1 MKLIRLRADGFGP
14 LRGEWHFSPDRLNL
28 LVEAN
33 ERGKSTLL
41 AAVAA
46 ALYGLEADRRSHR
59 VVTPLERFRPWSGTS
74 FGVELDLEVAGERY
88 RIKRDFEKATV
99 LVTNA
104 RGEDVTHSFLEDRED
119 YPVGRKLLGVDS
131 VEFEKCA
138 FVRQGDL
145 DQVVPGDE
153 KARRASTLR
162 ARLENAA
169 DTHIGDTNAS
179 EAMRVLEEALR
190 RYTAPE
196 LEFTGTVDTA
206 IDRLEAKRGMI
217 EADLHALE
225 HELER
230 AQEPLERLAQ
240 LGEEEEAIK
249 HRLRVLDGERH
260 AGHADE
266 IRRQLEENDA
276 ARAELQRLE
285 AEAEPLRAVA
295 HLPANAESELRETIA
310 LHEAHQRSLEAL
322 ESRQREELAKERSAI
337 EAELQGARS
346 YEGYVAEEADACLTV
361 AADLRRVA
369 LDDQQLRHEV
379 FVLRNALAAQGYEP
393 ERIQFLTARF
403 GALPEEHARLLREQ
417 SQVHLVFQ
425 TEVAG
430 LEQERTEA
438 TEVLRGV
445 DAARSSRKV
454 PGWFLLALGLGGAL
468 AGAVVYAMQGAPL
481 VWMSLFG
488 VGIVLAGIGTSMLSI
503 GGRSQAVE
511 RDVALRKLSDAQRR
525 LNHLRT
531 RRTENEARLA
541 ELSQLMGYRDSVDV
555 MRHWNEYSRVVDDS
569 GPLLRSQERLS
580 QIESRRN
587 TVTEL
592 AKPLLRAMGE
602 VAPTPELLEKV
613 AYEARRYLNARE
625 RIAGLEK
632 SFGWVEEEQ
641 RVVQAAAAG
650 MQEKA
655 LRILQSAGLVHDP
668 ARPWQEHIEELAT
681 RVRNRDRF
689 KLIHDELVPYAKQR
703 LLPDIEVEQRR
714 QQLSLLAADHV
725 PGEAPRPAVEI
736 EVDAKQSRARLE
748 AVQRERSDLR
758 LQAEEIWRRYN
769 QLKPEHEAA
778 VARLGEARARAQR
791 FKQSVELARTGIQK
805 VAKDTHQRW
814 ADFLNDRVVEILK
827 SFGAKVDQLRFG
839 EDLDFVVQF
848 PDGAPV
854 SRGKAHLQLSA
865 GARDQ
870 MYLAVRLAISEYLS
884 RGKEPLPLL
893 LDDVFATSD
902 DERLRLGMRALVEGV
917 GAGHQVVI
925 VTCHRGRHEDLRR
938 LDPEM
943 FREHV
948 QWVELHPVTAAT
960 RA

>member
-1 MKLIRLRADGFGP
+1 MKLIRLKADGFGP
-14 LRGEWHFSPDRLNL
+14 LRGEWHFSPDRVNL
-28 LVEAN
+28 VVEAN

-41 AAVAA
+41 SAIAA
-46 ALYGLEADRRSHR
+46 ALYGLDDDRRSHR
-59 VVTPLERFRPWSGTS
+59 VVTPLERFRPWAGAP
-74 FGVELDLEVAGERY
+74 FALELDLEVSGERY
-88 RIKRDFEKATV
+88 RIQRDFEKATV
-99 LVTNA
+99 RVTNA
-104 RGEDVTHSFLEDRED
+104 RGEDVTHSFLEDRDD
-119 YPVGRKLLGVDS
+119 YPVGRKLLGVDPT
-131 VEFEKCA
+131 EFEKCA

-153 KARRASTLR
+153 KTRRASTLR

-179 EAMRVLEEALR
+179 EAVRVLEEALR

-206 IDRLEAKRGMI
+206 IDRLDAKRGMI

-225 HELER
+225 HELES
-230 AQEPLERLAQ
+230 AAEPLERLAR
-240 LGEEEEAIK
+240 LGEEEEGLK
-249 HRLRVLDGERH
+249 DRLRALDAERH
-260 AGHADE
+260 AVHAGE

-276 ARAELQRLE
+276 ARTELARLE
-285 AEAEPLRAVA
+285 TEAEQLQAA
-295 HLPANAESELRETIA
+295 AMLPANAESDLRETVARHEEA
-310 LHEAHQRSLEAL
+310 LRNLEAL
-322 ESRQREELAKERSAI
+322 ETRRREELAKERSAI
-337 EAELQGARS
+337 ETELEGARS
-346 YEGYVAEEADACLTV
+346 YDGYAPDEADACLSL
-361 AADLRRVA
+361 ASDLRRVA

-379 FVLRNALAAQGYEP
+379 FVLRDGLAAQGYEP

-403 GALPEEHARLLREQ
+403 GALPEDHSRLLREQ
-417 SQVHLVFQ
+417 AQVGLAFQ

-438 TEVLRGV
+438 TESLRAV
-445 DAARSSRKV
+445 DAARSGRRV

-468 AGAVVYAMQGAPL
+468 AGAVVFAMKGVPV
-481 VWMSLFG
+481 VWMALLGGGLAVAAAG
-488 VGIVLAGIGTSMLSI
+488 VALLSI
-503 GGRSQAVE
+503 GGRTQAAE

-525 LNHLRT
+525 LNQLRT
-531 RRTENEARLA
+531 QRAENEIGLA
-541 ELSQLMGYRDSVDV
+541 DLSRLMGYRDSIDL
-555 MRHWNEYSRVVDDS
+555 MRHWSEYARLVEDS
-569 GPLLRSQERLS
+569 GPLLRAQEQLS
-580 QIESRRN
+580 QIETRRR
-587 TVTEL
+587 TVTE
-592 AKPLLRAMGE
+592 AARPLLRAMGDT
-602 VAPTPELLEKV
+602 APTPELLEKA
-613 AYEARRYLNARE
+613 AYEARRYLNARD

-632 SFGWVEEEQ
+632 SFGWVEEEK

-650 MQEKA
+650 LHEKA
-655 LRILQSAGLVHDP
+655 LRILQAAGLVHDP
-668 ARPWQEHIEELAT
+668 ERPWQEHIEELAA
-681 RVRNRDRF
+681 RVRNRHRY
-689 KLIHDELVPYAKQR
+689 KVITDELVPYARQR

-714 QQLSLLAADHV
+714 QQLTMLGAGHEPA
-725 PGEAPRPAVEI
+725 GEPRPAVEI
-736 EVDAKQSRARLE
+736 EVDAKQTRTRLE
-748 AVQRERSDLR
+748 LVQRERGDLR
-758 LQAEEIWRRYN
+758 LQAEEVWRRYT

-778 VARLGEARARAQR
+778 VLRLQSAKQRAQR
-791 FKQSVELARTGIQK
+791 FKQSVELARAGIQK

-814 ADFLNDRVVEILK
+814 ADFLNERVAEILR
-827 SFGAKVDQLRFG
+827 SFGANVDQVRFG

-848 PDGAPV
+848 PEGAPV

-870 MYLAVRLAISEYLS
+870 MYLAVRLAVSEYLS

-902 DERLRLGMRALVEGV
+902 DDRLRRGMRALIEGF

-938 LDPEM
+938 MDPEL

-948 QWVELHPVTAAT
+948 QWVELHPVVTPS

>member
-1 MKLIRLRADGFGP
+1 MKLIRLKANGFGT
-14 LRGEWHFSPDRLNL
+14 LRGEWHFSADRVNL
-28 LVEAN
+28 VVESN

-41 AAVAA
+41 SAIAA
-46 ALYGLEADRRSHR
+46 ALYGLEDDRRMHR
-59 VVTPLERFRPWSGTS
+59 VVTPLERFRPWSGQS
-74 FGVELDLEVAGERY
+74 FGVELDLEVGGERY
-88 RIKRDFEKATV
+88 RIQRDFEKSTV

-104 RGEDVTHSFLEDRED
+104 RGEDVTHSFLEDRDE

-131 VEFEKCA
+131 IEFEKCA

-153 KARRASTLR
+153 KTRRASTLR

-179 EAMRVLEEALR
+179 EAVRILDEALR

-217 EADLHALE
+217 EADLHTLE

-230 AQEPLERLAQ
+230 AAEPLERLAR
-240 LGEEEEAIK
+240 LGEEEESLK
-249 HRLRVLDGERH
+249 DRLRALDGERH
-260 AGHADE
+260 AVHAGE
-266 IRRQLEENDA
+266 IRRQLEDNDA

-285 AEAEPLRAVA
+285 AEAEQLRAA
-295 HLPANAESELRETIA
+295 AQLPPNAESDLRETIA
-310 LHEAHQRSLEAL
+310 RHEEAVRSLEAL
-322 ESRQREELAKERSAI
+322 ETRRRDELAKERGAI
-337 EAELQGARS
+337 EAEIEGARS
-346 YEGYVAEEADACLTV
+346 YDGYVTDEADACHAL

-379 FVLRNALAAQGYEP
+379 FVLRDALAGQGYEP

-417 SQVHLVFQ
+417 SQVHLAFQ
-425 TEVAG
+425 TDVAG
-430 LEQERTEA
+430 LEQERTQA
-438 TEVLRGV
+438 TEALRAV
-445 DAARSSRKV
+445 DAARNGRKV

-468 AGAVVYAMQGAPL
+468 AGAVVYAMKGAPS
-481 VWMSLFG
+481 VWIALFAAG
-488 VGIVLAGIGTSMLSI
+488 LAVLAAGVVLLSI

-525 LNHLRT
+525 LNQLRT
-531 RRTENEARLA
+531 QRAENEVGLA
-541 ELSQLMGYRDSVDV
+541 ELSRLMGYRDTVDL
-555 MRHWNEYSRVVDDS
+555 MRHWNEYSRLVDDS
-569 GPLLRSQERLS
+569 GPLLRAQEQLS

-587 TVTEL
+587 TALES
-592 AKPLLRAMGE
+592 ARPLLRAMGDL
-602 VAPTPELLEKV
+602 VPTPELLEKV
-613 AYEARRYLNARE
+613 AYEARRYLNARD

-632 SFGWVEEEQ
+632 SFGWVEEEK

-650 MQEKA
+650 LHEKA
-655 LRILQSAGLVHDP
+655 LRTLQAAGLVYDP
-668 ARPWQEHIEELAT
+668 ARPWADHIEELAT
-681 RVRNRDRF
+681 LVRNRHRF
-689 KLIHDELVPYAKQR
+689 NVITDELVPYAKQR
-703 LLPDIEVEQRR
+703 LLPDVEVEQRR
-714 QQLSLLAADHV
+714 QQLGMLSAGHV
-725 PGEAPRPAVEI
+725 AGGEARPAVEI
-736 EVDAKQSRARLE
+736 EVDAKQTRTRLE
-748 AVQRERSDLR
+748 EVQRERSDLR
-758 LQAEEIWRRYN
+758 LQAEEVWRRYN
-769 QLKPEHEAA
+769 QQKPEHEAT
-778 VARLGEARARAQR
+778 VMRLAAAKGRAQR
-791 FKQSVELARTGIQK
+791 FKQSVELAKAGIQK

-814 ADFLNDRVVEILK
+814 ADFLNDRVVEILG
-827 SFGAKVDQLRFG
+827 SFGANVEQLRFG

-870 MYLAVRLAISEYLS
+870 MYLAVRMAISEYLS
-884 RGKEPLPLL
+884 RGREPLPLL

-902 DERLRLGMRALVEGV
+902 DDRLRRGMRALVEGF
-917 GAGHQVVI
+917 GAGHQVVL
-925 VTCHRGRHEDLRR
+925 VTCHRGRHEDLKR

-943 FREHV
+943 FRERV
-948 QWVELHPVTAAT
+948 QWVELHPVTAT
-960 RA
+960 SRT

>member
-28 LVEAN
+28 VVEAN

-46 ALYGLEADRRSHR
+46 ALYGLEDDRRSHR
-59 VVTPLERFRPWSGTS
+59 VVTPRERFRPWSGGS

-88 RIKRDFEKATV
+88 RIARDFEKATV
-99 LVTNA
+99 LVTNS

-206 IDRLEAKRGMI
+206 IDRLDAKRGMI

-225 HELER
+225 HELGR

-240 LGEEEEAIK
+240 LGEEEERIK
-249 HRLRVLDGERH
+249 NHLRELDGERH
-260 AGHADE
+260 AVHADE
-266 IRRQLEENDA
+266 IRRQLEEHDA

-285 AEAEPLRAVA
+285 AEAESLRAA
-295 HLPANAESELRETIA
+295 AQLPASAESDLRETIA
-310 LHEAHQRSLEAL
+310 RHDEALRSLEAL
-322 ESRQREELAKERSAI
+322 ETRRREELAKERSVI
-337 EAELQGARS
+337 ETELKGARS
-346 YEGYVAEEADACLTV
+346 YDGYAAQEADACLSV

-379 FVLRNALAAQGYEP
+379 FVLRDALAALGHEP

-403 GALPEEHARLLREQ
+403 GGLPEENVRLLREH
-417 SQVHLVFQ
+417 SQVHLAFQ

-438 TEVLRGV
+438 TEALRAV
-445 DAARSSRKV
+445 DTARSARKV

-488 VGIVLAGIGTSMLSI
+488 VGVMLVGAGIMLLSI

-511 RDVALRKLSDAQRR
+511 RDVALRKLADAQQR

-531 RRTENEARLA
+531 HRAKNEVHLA
-541 ELSQLMGYRDSVDV
+541 ELSRLMGYRDSVDV
-555 MRHWNEYSRVVDDS
+555 MRHWNEYSRLVDDS
-569 GPLLRSQERLS
+569 GPLLRAQEQLS
-580 QIESRRN
+580 QIESRRR
-587 TVTEL
+587 TVTGI
-592 AKPLLRAMGE
+592 AKPLLRALGE
-602 VAPTPELLEKV
+602 VEPTPELLEKV
-613 AYEARRYLNARE
+613 AYEARRYLHARD

-632 SFGWVEEEQ
+632 SFDWVEEEK
-641 RVVQAAAAG
+641 RVVQATAAG
-650 MQEKA
+650 LHEKA
-655 LRILQSAGLVHDP
+655 LRILQAAGLVHDP
-668 ARPWQEHIEELAT
+668 TRPWQEHVEELAT
-681 RVRNRDRF
+681 RVRHRHRF
-689 KLIHDELVPYAKQR
+689 NVIHEELVPYAKQR
-703 LLPDIEVEQRR
+703 VLPDIEVDQRR
-714 QQLSLLAADHV
+714 QQLSLLAAGHV
-725 PGEAPRPAVEI
+725 AGVSPRPAVEI
-736 EVDAKQSRARLE
+736 EMDSKQTRTRLE
-748 AVQRERSDLR
+748 EVQRERSDLR
-758 LQAEEIWRRYN
+758 LQAEEVWRRYN
-769 QLKPEHEAA
+769 QMKPEHEATA
-778 VARLGEARARAQR
+778 ARLGAARARAQR
-791 FKQSVELARTGIQK
+791 FKQSVELARAGIQK
-805 VAKDTHQRW
+805 VAKDTH
-814 ADFLNDRVVEILK
+814 
-827 SFGAKVDQLRFG
+827 
-839 EDLDFVVQF
+839 
-848 PDGAPV
+848 
-854 SRGKAHLQLSA
+854 
-865 GARDQ
+865 
-870 MYLAVRLAISEYLS
+870 
-884 RGKEPLPLL
+884 
-893 LDDVFATSD
+893 
-902 DERLRLGMRALVEGV
+902 
-917 GAGHQVVI
+917 
-925 VTCHRGRHEDLRR
+925 
-938 LDPEM
+938 
-943 FREHV
+943 
-948 QWVELHPVTAAT
+948 
-960 RA
+960 